1 MRLQKRLNI
10 ALTIALTIAFILLG
24 AFVFR
29 VAYCRTIEALI
40 DLYGSFKY
48 YFCVL
53 FGLPTEVLP
62 SITDYSRVMDRSVI
76 LPSDFEN
83 FKVNVTTYFSI
94 LFSKEN
100 FLSWL
105 SEIRAKVSIWA
116 RVLIIFLPC
125 VVVLIIVVK
134 RIYATPNTRH
144 NKDTFPLRIYKVVT
158 RYTTEPL
165 KCFLRQYF
173 EFIKQHNSIWII
185 WLTIWVFNLNFAT
198 VITEFFAFY
207 FYFAVSFDFVGI
219 YTQIVK
225 LARDLQPFFR
235 FFPWWSLSV
244 AAYCL
249 LYNFRKKIA
258 LNRLRHFEAKNCGFI
273 NELPIVSMAC
283 GSMGKKKTTLITDM
297 TLSQEV
303 MFRQKALSILQ
314 ENDMKFPYF
323 PWISFE
329 KELQKCMEY
338 HTVYNLATVKE
349 WVNKKRRRYEKH
361 GGTTGQLYGYDEE
374 RYGIIYRDGL
384 KESHIVD
391 ILETYAQAYFIYV
404 LQSSLIVSN
413 YAIRTD
419 SEILN
424 AGNLPLWIT
433 DFFSDNVR
441 RGGYSHILD
450 FDVLRLGKKVFENN
464 PKSGSFEFGVVA
476 ITEIGKERGNNLELK
491 EVKKSVTET
500 NQKNDLFN
508 SWLKMC
514 RHSATVDNFP
524 FIKVF
529 TDEQRPESWG
539 ADSRDLCEIITILSA
554 GEQRLALPFYT
565 IEEMVIEW
573 IYGRFIDLYAD
584 FRYNRGDNTLLV
596 HILKSITARLWKR
609 NVKIYNKYGYSVLT
623 VAKQAGTMDGK
634 IRRKKYY
641 LCNQKI
647 YSRRFSTDCFS
658 DYFNEQAKNTE
669 VGLNDYEEYAAGKA
683 TVAEL
688 KAQNSYFINSLYK
701 CDEETTPCA
710 TLYDKGVKRDI

>member
-1 MRLQKRLNI
+1 MKVQKRLNI
-10 ALTIALTIAFILLG
+10 CLTVILYATVILSG
-24 AFVFR
+24 IFVFPQSYAR
-29 VAYCRTIEALI
+29 IFEALI
-40 DLYGSFKY
+40 DLYGSFIY
-48 YFCVL
+48 YFKTL
-53 FGLPTEVLP
+53 FGMQTDSLP
-62 SITDYSRVMDRSVI
+62 SVTKYSEALKFQVN
-76 LPSDFEN
+76 LPSDINE
-83 FKVNVTTYFSI
+83 FKSNASAYFSRF
-94 LFSKEN
+94 FSKEN
-100 FLSWL
+100 FMSWL
-105 SEIRAKVSIWA
+105 KFIGEKTSIITKVIT
-116 RVLIIFLPC
+116 LILPC
-125 VVVLIIVVK
+125 VILLAVII
-134 RIYATPNTRH
+134 RRLYATEN
-144 NKDTFPLRIYKVVT
+144 NKYNVDTV
-158 RYTTEPL
+158 PL
-165 KCFLRQYF
+165 KAFKKLSAVTYQPAKKFICNYFLFLRAR
-173 EFIKQHNSIWII
+173 SWIYVL
-185 WLTIWVFNLNFAT
+185 WLVLWALNFNLVSIA
-198 VITEFFAFY
+198 VAFFAYY
-207 FYFAVSFDFVGI
+207 FYFAVSFDILGLYV
-219 YTQIVK
+219 QIVK
-225 LARDLQPFFR
+225 LVIDLQSFLR
-235 FFPWWSLSV
+235 FFPWWALSV
-244 AAYCL
+244 AAYYL
-249 LYNFRKKIA
+249 FYNFRKKIT

-323 PWISFE
+323 PWILFE
-329 KELQKCMEY
+329 KELQKCMKY

-349 WVNKKRRRYEKH
+349 WINKKRLRYKKH

-374 RYGIIYRDGL
+374 KYSIIYRDGL
-384 KESHIVD
+384 KESHIFN

-419 SEILN
+419 SEILD
-424 AGNLPLWIT
+424 AGNLPMWLT

-450 FDVLRLGKKVFENN
+450 FDVLRLGKKVLENN

-508 SWLKMC
+508 AWLKMC
-514 RHSATVDNFP
+514 RHSATVDNHP

-573 IYGRFIDLYAD
+573 VYGRFIDLYAD

-609 NVKIYNKYGYSVLT
+609 NVKIYNKYGYSVLS

-641 LCNQKI
+641 LCNRKI

-658 DYFNEQAKNTE
+658 DYFNEQAKNTD
-669 VGLNDYEEYAAGKA
+669 VGLNDYKEYAAEKA

>member
-1 MRLQKRLNI
+1 MKWQKRLNI

-29 VAYCRTIEALI
+29 VAYCRTFEALI

-53 FGLPTEVLP
+53 FGFPVDGIPSVAERSTVLKW
-62 SITDYSRVMDRSVI
+62 DVI
-76 LPSDFEN
+76 LPADFET
-83 FKVNVTTYFSI
+83 FKANCISFSR
-94 LFSKEN
+94 LFICKEN

-105 SEIRAKVSIWA
+105 SVTGGKAGVWAK
-116 RVLIIFLPC
+116 IFVILLPC
-125 VVVLIIVVK
+125 ILAVIIAIK
-134 RIYATPNTRH
+134 RLYAKGNTKH
-144 NKDTFPLRIYKVVT
+144 NVDTMPLRIFKKISAVT
-158 RYTTEPL
+158 YQPT
-165 KCFLRQYF
+165 KSFVCGYIDFLR
-173 EFIKQHNSIWII
+173 EHNWIWIL
-185 WLTIWVFNLNFAT
+185 WLIMWAFHLNIASI
-198 VITEFFAFY
+198 VMEFFAYY
-207 FYFAVSFDFVGI
+207 FFFSVSFRVDTI
-219 YTQIVK
+219 YTQFVK
-225 LARDLQPFFR
+225 LAIDLQPFFR

-249 LYNFRKKIA
+249 FYNFRKKIA

-323 PWISFE
+323 PWILFE

-349 WVNKKRRRYEKH
+349 WIKKKRRRYEKH

-424 AGNLPLWIT
+424 AGNLPLWLT

-441 RGGYSHILD
+441 KGRYTHVLD
-450 FDVLRLGKKVFENN
+450 FDVLRLGKKVLENN
-464 PKSGSFEFGVVA
+464 PKAGSFEFGVVA

-573 IYGRFIDLYAD
+573 VYGRFIDLYAD

-596 HILKSITARLWKR
+596 HILKTVTAWLWKH

-641 LCNQKI
+641 LCNRKI

-701 CDEETTPCA
+701 CDEETTPRA

>member
-1 MRLQKRLNI
+1 MKWQKGLNI

-53 FGLPTEVLP
+53 FGFSVDGIPSVAERSKVLNW
-62 SITDYSRVMDRSVI
+62 DVI
-76 LPSDFEN
+76 LPADFET
-83 FKVNVTTYFSI
+83 FKANCISFFR
-94 LFSKEN
+94 LFTSKEN

-105 SEIRAKVSIWA
+105 NSAGGKADVLAK
-116 RVLIIFLPC
+116 IFVILLPC
-125 VVVLIIVVK
+125 ILAVIIAIK
-134 RIYATPNTRH
+134 RLYAKGNTKH
-144 NKDTFPLRIYKVVT
+144 NVDTVPLRVFKKISAVT
-158 RYTTEPL
+158 YQPTKRFVCGYID
-165 KCFLRQYF
+165 FLR
-173 EFIKQHNSIWII
+173 EHNWIWIS
-185 WLTIWVFNLNFAT
+185 WLIMWAFHLNIASI
-198 VITEFFAFY
+198 VIEFFAYY
-207 FYFAVSFDFVGI
+207 FFFSVSFRVDTI
-219 YTQIVK
+219 YTQFVK
-225 LARDLQPFFR
+225 LAIDLQPLFR

-249 LYNFRKKIA
+249 FYNFRKKIA

-323 PWISFE
+323 PWILFE

-349 WVNKKRRRYEKH
+349 WIKKKRRRYEKH
-361 GGTTGQLYGYDEE
+361 GGTTGQLYGYDEK
-374 RYGIIYRDGL
+374 RYGMFYLDGL
-384 KESHIVD
+384 KGSHIFD

-419 SEILN
+419 SEILD
-424 AGNLPLWIT
+424 AGNLPLWLT

-450 FDVLRLGKKVFENN
+450 FDVLRLGKKVLENN

-491 EVKKSVTET
+491 EVKKSVNET

-508 SWLKMC
+508 AWLKMC

-554 GEQRLALPFYT
+554 SEQRLALPFYT

-573 IYGRFIDLYAD
+573 VYGRFIDLYAN
-584 FRYNRGDNTLLV
+584 FRYNRGDNTLFV
-596 HILKSITARLWKR
+596 HILKTVTAWLWKH
-609 NVKIYNKYGYSVLT
+609 NVKIHNKYAYRVLT

-641 LCNQKI
+641 LCNRKI

-658 DYFNEQAKNTE
+658 DYFNEQAKNTD
-669 VGLNDYEEYAAGKA
+669 VGLNDYEEYAAEKA

>member
-10 ALTIALTIAFILLG
+10 ALAVALTIAFILLG
-24 AFVFR
+24 AFVFK
-29 VAYCRTIEALI
+29 VAYCRIFEALI

-53 FGLPTEVLP
+53 FGFPVDGIPSVAERSKVLNW
-62 SITDYSRVMDRSVI
+62 DVI
-76 LPSDFEN
+76 LPADFEM
-83 FKVNVTTYFSI
+83 FKANCISFFS
-94 LFSKEN
+94 LYTSKEN

-105 SEIRAKVSIWA
+105 NSADGKAGVWAK
-116 RVLIIFLPC
+116 IFVILLPC
-125 VVVLIIVVK
+125 ILAVIIAIK
-134 RIYATPNTRH
+134 RMYSKGNIKH
-144 NKDTFPLRIYKVVT
+144 NVDTIPLRVFKKISAVT
-158 RYTTEPL
+158 YQPTKRFICGYID
-165 KCFLRQYF
+165 FLR
-173 EFIKQHNSIWII
+173 EHSWIWIS
-185 WLTIWVFNLNFAT
+185 WLIMWAFHLNIASI
-198 VITEFFAFY
+198 VIEFFAYY
-207 FYFAVSFDFVGI
+207 FFFSVSFRVDTI
-219 YTQIVK
+219 YTQFVK

-249 LYNFRKKIA
+249 FYNFRKKIA

-323 PWISFE
+323 PWILFE
-329 KELQKCMEY
+329 KELEKCMEY

-349 WVNKKRRRYEKH
+349 WIKKKRRRYEKH

-374 RYGIIYRDGL
+374 RYGIVYRDGL
-384 KESHIVD
+384 KESHIFS
-391 ILETYAQAYFIYV
+391 ILKTYAQAYFIYV
-404 LQSSLIVSN
+404 LYSSLIVSN

-419 SEILN
+419 SEILD
-424 AGNLPLWIT
+424 AGNLPLWLT

-441 RGGYSHILD
+441 KGRYSHVLD
-450 FDVLRLGKKVFENN
+450 FDVLRLGKKVLENN

-491 EVKKSVTET
+491 EVKKAVNET

-539 ADSRDLCEIITILSA
+539 ADARDLCDIVNIVSA
-554 GEQRLALPFYT
+554 GDTKLALPFYT
-565 IEEMVIEW
+565 IEDMASEIAFN
-573 IYGRFIDLYAD
+573 RFIALYYD
-584 FRYNRGDNTLLV
+584 FRYRRGDNTLLV
-596 HILKSITARLWKR
+596 HILKSITAWLWKR
-609 NVKIYNKYGYSVLT
+609 NARIYNKYGYSIVK
-623 VAKQAGTMDGK
+623 VEKERGTMDGK
-634 IRRKKYY
+634 PENKKYFLMNY
-641 LCNQKI
+641 KI
-647 YSRRFSTDCFS
+647 YRNRFTTDCFS
-658 DYFNEQAKNTE
+658 DYFNDLAGKTN
-669 VGLNDYEEYAAGKA
+669 VGLMDYIEYATEKA
-683 TVAEL
+683 SVDEL
-688 KAQNSYFINSLYK
+688 KAQNSYFINGLYR
-701 CDEETTPCA
+701 DEE
-710 TLYDKGVKRDI
+710 V